1 MSTTAEN
8 VQIKEVFDIVPD
20 NITVYDYIT
29 KFKPKSKPPKIG
41 EYLYYD
47 PSENNIDAQTRAR
60 QRGNGG
66 KLRRGSG
73 NGLWREKLIGCPKY
87 VCKTDKSGGCGGDF
101 SLPVNID
108 CIYSGWVNQG
118 KLIEIIHTH
127 EDSKK
132 TNIL

>member
-1 MSTTAEN
+1 MSTTTED
-8 VQIKEVFDIVPD
+8 VEIFDTIPD
-20 NITVYDYIT
+20 NITVYDYIA
-29 KFKPKSKPPKIG
+29 KHKSKSKPPKIG

-47 PSENNIDAQTRAR
+47 PSENNHDAQDRAR
-60 QRGNGG
+60 QKGGG